1 MRKVL
6 FLVYPVW
13 LYVVFSLP
21 ALLLSSILYTKGVDL
36 ITGNSFGA
44 MGMVLLH
51 MRRKRKKMTELPAM
65 PWKRIFLVTG
75 VMMIPAASL
84 TAFLTGK
91 AFPAMHLTPWLINCT
106 WSFFWISCCEE
117 LLFREFL
124 ITRMKKADFSRWL
137 ILMLPALLFS
147 LCHRPESVSL
157 LLQRAVMGIVL
168 GYLYFKK
175 GDIALCIST
184 HWVYNIILYTFQY
197 FLPRVTTMYSA
208 SRAALNL
215 LLCLFSLLGIV
226 VAYSINKSKFAG
238 HS

>member
-6 FLVYPVW
+6 FIAYPVW
-13 LYVVFSLP
+13 LYIIFSLP
-21 ALLLSSILYTKGVDL
+21 ALLLSAILYTRGVDL
-36 ITGNSFGA
+36 ITTNSIGA

-51 MRRKRKKMTELPAM
+51 MRRKRKKMAELPAM
-65 PWKRIFLVTG
+65 PWKRILMVTG
-75 VMMIPAASL
+75 IMLIPVATL
-84 TAFLTGK
+84 TAGLTGK
-91 AFPAMHLTPWLINCT
+91 TFFDMHLTPWLINCT

>member
-6 FLVYPVW
+6 FLAYPVW

-21 ALLLSSILYTKGVDL
+21 ALLLSAILYTQGVDI
-36 ITGNSFGA
+36 ITINSIGA
-44 MGMVLLH
+44 VGMVLLH
-51 MRRKRKKMTELPAM
+51 MRRKRKKMTELPEM
-65 PWKRIFLVTG
+65 PWKRMFLITG
-75 VMMIPAASL
+75 IIMIPVATL
-84 TAFLTGK
+84 TAGLTGK
-91 AFPAMHLTPWLINCT
+91 AFFNMPLTPWLINCT

-124 ITRMKKADFSRWL
+124 ITRMKERGFPWWL

-157 LLQRAVMGIVL
+157 LIQRAAMGIIL
-168 GYLYFKK
+168 GFLYFKI

-197 FLPRVTTMYSA
+197 FLPRVTTLYSA
-208 SRAALNL
+208 SRAALNV
-215 LLCLFSLLGIV
+215 LLCMLSLLGIV